1 MSEQEKTSPKPSTA
15 PAPKLSK
22 KQQRQRAQRKQL
34 MTMGAIVALV
44 VVVIGGVLLQYQG
57 AASLPW
63 SLLALLI
70 PTGVVI
76 AMSRHGFRQGRG
88 AA

>member
-1 MSEQEKTSPKPSTA
+1 MT
-15 PAPKLSK
+15 LS
-22 KQQRQRAQRKQL
+22 RTFPL
-34 MTMGAIVALV
+34 
-44 VVVIGGVLLQYQG
+44 IGGVLLQYQG